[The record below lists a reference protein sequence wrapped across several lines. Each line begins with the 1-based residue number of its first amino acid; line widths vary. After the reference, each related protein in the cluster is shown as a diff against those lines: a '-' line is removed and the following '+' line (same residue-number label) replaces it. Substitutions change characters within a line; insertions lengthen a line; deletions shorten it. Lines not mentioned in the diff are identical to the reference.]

1 MSKELLDIQATV
13 ECKLTLKCIR
23 DMIRTYRH
31 FLLLVESIFMVYYPP
46 IGDNIFFDYFSVTK
60 LLTEGRNLCILNILD
75 AQAHFKW

>member
-31 FLLLVESIFMVYYPP
+31 FLLLAESIFMVYLSPNWY
-46 IGDNIFFDYFSVTK
+46 NVFFDYFSVTK

>member
-31 FLLLVESIFMVYYPP
+31 FLLLAESIFMV
-46 IGDNIFFDYFSVTK
+46 
-60 LLTEGRNLCILNILD
+60 
-75 AQAHFKW
+75 